1 MFMSMFKKQARA
13 FAEDT
18 RGYISLEAMIVMP
31 VLLWLFGASWVYFDV
46 MRQQG
51 INQKANYVIGDA
63 LSRQTDPVGATYLQN
78 SHNLLQT
85 LTKTTGTESDLR
97 VTVVSYTQNGNSN
110 NGQWKVEWSFVV
122 GNQSKVTNGDLSNY
136 TDRLPVVASGEQ
148 LVVVETWD
156 DYAPVFDIGLVD
168 PFEITTYSFT
178 RPRYAPQIL
187 YAQGGENNGWGNGD
201 QDAPG
206 ASLCSNNAEN
216 QTDCTAP
223 LSGI

>member
-51 INQKANYVIGDA
+51 INQKANYVIGDMI
-63 LSRQTDPVGATYLQN
+63 SRQTDPVGATLIQN

-97 VTVVSYTQNGNSN
+97 ITVVQYKAKKDK
-110 NGQWKVEWSFVV
+110 WRLKWSTVV
-122 GNQSKVTNGDLSNY
+122 GNQPKLSQADVNSMR
-136 TDRLPVVASGEQ
+136 DRLPTAAGGEQ
-148 LVVVETWD
+148 LVIVETWD

-206 ASLCSNNAEN
+206 ASLCNNNAEN